1 MDSGSIFRRIGE
13 EQHQLTQVI
22 GGISMD
28 RAMNEQQVR
37 TIHFEPPRAER
48 RQNSVCPGVTV
59 ESVVMLSGE
68 PFESRYC
75 GPLHLLIAHERLA
88 RRRGMTTIEGLPPS
102 DLQNLSRTFTFVP
115 AGRQFSEWHDSDMP
129 SMALYIHI
137 DPFATL
143 MTTEE
148 RAAGGGLPPRL
159 HFQSLGL
166 WQTVLKVKALAEDG
180 RSICGRY
187 ADALGTVLAHELLH
201 SNAETAVASAA
212 LRGGLAVWQRRLVA
226 QYVEDHLAESVPV
239 AALAE
244 LARLSRYHFCRSFR
258 RSFGI
263 SPHRYHSTR
272 KIERAKM
279 LLADRDTSVTAV
291 ALEVGFQET
300 SAFTTVFRKLVGCT
314 PSDYRRSL
322 SPKGA

>member
-1 MDSGSIFRRIGE
+1 MGIATNGK
-13 EQHQLTQVI
+13 QV
-22 GGISMD
+22 G
-28 RAMNEQQVR
+28 

-59 ESVVMLSGE
+59 ESVFMVSGE
-68 PFESRYC
+68 PFESCYC

-88 RRRGMTTIEGLPPS
+88 RRRGMTTIEGLPAS

-115 AGRQFSEWHDSDMP
+115 AGRQFSEWHDPDMP
-129 SMALYIHI
+129 SLALYIHI
-137 DPFATL
+137 DPLAAL
-143 MTTEE
+143 MTTDEC
-148 RAAGGGLPPRL
+148 AAGSKLPPRL
-159 HFQSLGL
+159 HFQSAGL

-180 RSICGRY
+180 RGVCSRY

-201 SNAETAVASAA
+201 SNAGTSLAIAA
-212 LRGGLAVWQRRLVA
+212 PRGGLAVWQRRLVA
-226 QYVEDHLAESVPV
+226 QYVEDHLAEAIPV

-244 LARLSRYHFCRSFR
+244 LVRLSRYHFCRSFR

-272 KIERAKM
+272 KMERAKM
-279 LLADRDTSVTAV
+279 LLADPDTSVTGV
-291 ALEVGFQET
+291 ALDVGFQET
-300 SAFTTVFRKLVGCT
+300 SAFTTAFKKLVGRT

-322 SPKGA
+322 AQKEA